1 LEEKRMEHHHYIVNG
16 YMREETDGRLMNVA
30 SLEVFALEEQEAL
43 EKAAKL
49 VEKAFYRVV
58 SVITHDDKI
67 CSKGR

>member
-1 LEEKRMEHHHYIVNG
+1 MEHHHYIVNG
-16 YMREETDGRLMNVA
+16 YMREDTDGRLMDVV

-49 VEKAFYRVV
+49 VGKTFYRVV

-67 CSKGR
+67 CPKGK